1 MGFNHYSLL
10 LLALVLLFALAAGY
24 LFRLVILALLKYLR
38 SGEVRKEKAETKK
51 TLGEAL
57 KAHRTRCKMT
67 QEFVA
72 ETIGVSRQAVSKW
85 ESAASIPDLDKILKL
100 SQLFDVSTDTL
111 LKDEIDLA
119 DALPGELPPPSEAP
133 EEAPLPVRTLTLEM
147 VHDYLATVRVQAGRL
162 ALGVALCILSPTV
175 LILLGGLSDYEG
187 GYRIPENLAGGTA
200 ILLLIIAGAV
210 ALFLSYGRRMEPYE
224 AWEHEPVEL
233 AYGVTG
239 MVEKE
244 KAQYEG
250 QHTRLLILGV
260 GLCILAAV
268 PLFVAAAVVED
279 GMLLIAAVD
288 LLLLLVAAGVFLLVK
303 TCTLF
308 GAFQLLLEEG
318 DYRRGR
324 KLEDQR
330 NEAVSTIYWCAVTA
344 VYLAWSF
351 LSGDWHITWVV
362 WPVAGVFW
370 GVIAGILSLVRR
382 SRSKS

>member
-1 MGFNHYSLL
+1 M
-10 LLALVLLFALAAGY
+10 
-24 LFRLVILALLKYLR
+24 ILADKITELRKR
-38 SGEVRKEKAETKK
+38 SGWS
-51 TLGEAL
+51 
-57 KAHRTRCKMT
+57 
-67 QEFVA
+67 QEELA
-72 ETIGVSRQAVSKW
+72 GRLGVSRQAVSKW

-175 LILLGGLSDYEG
+175 LIFLGGLSDYEG
-187 GYRIPENLAGGTA
+187 GYRIPENLAGGVGTA